1 MTLGLQPPN
10 TVMTVDPELIPIA
23 ISLVALCM
31 PWLYDGSLFTRE
43 RVWQRRFDRA
53 ERKRQRYTGA
63 EIQDVRDKARRSL

>member
-1 MTLGLQPPN
+1 MDI
-10 TVMTVDPELIPIA
+10 DPELIPIA

-31 PWLYDGSLFTRE
+31 PWLYDGSLFTQE

-53 ERKRQRYTGA
+53 EHKRQRYTGA